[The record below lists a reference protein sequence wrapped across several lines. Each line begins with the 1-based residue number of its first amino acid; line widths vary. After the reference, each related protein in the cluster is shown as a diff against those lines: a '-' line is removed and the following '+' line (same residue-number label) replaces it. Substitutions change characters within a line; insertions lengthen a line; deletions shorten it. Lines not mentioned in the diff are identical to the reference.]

1 MTRTEIVKAVTK
13 WFDVDKY
20 NVLNELTVEQI
31 YIEVERRVL
40 AYNLLTQYDSL
51 KPQLKALVDDHEQ
64 KIQSG
69 KVLFNEDAKIDKPEE
84 ILSSSYIAN
93 PLTIAGAKDVIGA
106 VDMVNRLIGP
116 EEEAKRSR
124 QLSQYLSQV

>member
-20 NVLNELTVEQI
+20 NVLSELTVEQI

-51 KPQLKALVDDHEQ
+51 KPHLKLLLMIMSRRYSPGKSSLMRTLKLTSQ
-64 KIQSG
+64 KKSFHQ
-69 KVLFNEDAKIDKPEE
+69 A
-84 ILSSSYIAN
+84 
-93 PLTIAGAKDVIGA
+93 T
-106 VDMVNRLIGP
+106 
-116 EEEAKRSR
+116 
-124 QLSQYLSQV
+124 

>member
-40 AYNLLTQYDSL
+40 ES
-51 KPQLKALVDDHEQ
+51 PR
-64 KIQSG
+64 I
-69 KVLFNEDAKIDKPEE
+69 I
-84 ILSSSYIAN
+84 
-93 PLTIAGAKDVIGA
+93 
-106 VDMVNRLIGP
+106 
-116 EEEAKRSR
+116 
-124 QLSQYLSQV
+124 